1 MPAISVVFLHP
12 CARHYR
18 HRWPSTHAMQLHWRN
33 LESFTWIKVYMSHLG
48 FNVMQFS
55 VAHHPHL
62 VPHCWSVLS
71 PTCAA
76 VVPSKLSQGVWSPA
90 VFCSESFNPPG
101 RFLWTVQIYLDHSI
115 FPQATHPSSRL
126 HPCSRQAIHSFETLL
141 RVDRR
146 FVSPKKGAK
155 CWTKFLKLKTI
166 QGCRMAVLLE
176 AFWRDGCLLGRL
188 GPGQKFSLKAG
199 WLVSPILQTF
209 TLPSK
214 QELFDHCFLLLELG
228 LHSVGVV
235 SDGEP
240 LCLVNTMLFEPIG
253 MQFPTLEQLRKSY
266 STRKTPT
273 Q

>member
-18 HRWPSTHAMQLHWRN
+18 HRWPFTHAMRLHWRN
-33 LESFTWIKVYMSHLG
+33 LENFTWIKVYMSHLG
-48 FNVMQFS
+48 FNVMQFP
-55 VAHHPHL
+55 VAPHL
-62 VPHCWSVLS
+62 VPHCWSVLG
-71 PTCAA
+71 PTHSC
-76 VVPSKLSQGVWSPA
+76 
-90 VFCSESFNPPG
+90 CSTKTIAGCMLTSSFLYQRCSYESFNPPG

-146 FVSPKKGAK
+146 FVWPKKGAK

-166 QGCRMAVLLE
+166 QGCRMAVPLE
-176 AFWRDGCLLGRL
+176 AFWWDGCSLGRL

-199 WLVSPILQTF
+199 WLESPILQTF

-214 QELFDHCFLLLELG
+214 Q
-228 LHSVGVV
+228 
-235 SDGEP
+235 
-240 LCLVNTMLFEPIG
+240 
-253 MQFPTLEQLRKSY
+253 
-266 STRKTPT
+266 
-273 Q
+273 